1 MKRFITVTAALLGTA
16 VAGVLVWRKVESD
29 QIRNDLWA
37 EAEKVSAEQ
46 DALAEKQPEPV
57 PAARA

>member
-1 MKRFITVTAALLGTA
+1 A

>member
-29 QIRNDLWA
+29 QIRNDLWD
-37 EAEKVSAEQ
+37 EAEKVSAAQ
-46 DALAEKQPEPV
+46 DALAEKQTEPV